1 LSGLL
6 ARLIEPAIEAVQALS
21 LRARYGAVALI
32 GLAAIYAQAQL
43 ETASRQVL
51 AELAQTQRQLA
62 ARQATLG
69 QADWASLAGEAEAL
83 SKAAEARF
91 WRAATPGIAAAQLQ
105 GALEAAAR
113 EAGLDEPR
121 VRVIES
127 GRLEAGAP
135 DMDIRLFEAELT
147 ARDTGGAFAPL
158 IEAAAGAQG
167 DLRAIR
173 LDWDGANRRFT
184 LVLLAPVLIE
194 AGG

>member
-1 LSGLL
+1 M
-6 ARLIEPAIEAVQALS
+6 ARLLEPAVQAAQALS
-21 LRARYGAVALI
+21 LRARYGVVALVA
-32 GLAAIYAQAQL
+32 LAAVYAEAQIR
-43 ETASRQVL
+43 TASSQVL

-69 QADWASLAGEAEAL
+69 QADWASLADEAEAL
-83 SKAAEARF
+83 SQAAEARF
-91 WRAATPGIAAAQLQ
+91 WRAATPGIAAARLQ

-121 VRVIES
+121 VRVIET
-127 GRLEAGAP
+127 GRLESGTA

-147 ARDTGGAFAPL
+147 ARDAGGAFAPL

-173 LDWDGANRRFT
+173 LDWDEANRRFT

-194 AGG
+194 ADE